1 MNDIAIVIQGPSD
14 YVIKQKQAWED
25 FREHCIF
32 STWKGS
38 QTKYES
44 SDNVVF
50 NALPT
55 FSGAGNLN
63 YQMHTTL
70 QGLKVAKSMGYNRAL
85 KIRSDLVPN
94 NAKKFLEVINNQK
107 LNFLCWHAHKVHPKF
122 SGYLVDYLMSGDIDQ
137 LIRLWD
143 IKVSL
148 CNVAQI
154 MLTYN
159 CIKYCDYS
167 NITYFLTSL
176 TDNNNLFWLKKGITL
191 KSYQEF
197 SNYKQNY
204 QESQFIMGQ
213 NSL

>member
-70 QGLKVAKSMGYNRAL
+70 QGLKVAKLMGYN
-85 KIRSDLVPN
+85 
-94 NAKKFLEVINNQK
+94 
-107 LNFLCWHAHKVHPKF
+107 
-122 SGYLVDYLMSGDIDQ
+122 
-137 LIRLWD
+137 
-143 IKVSL
+143 SL
-148 CNVAQI
+148 
-154 MLTYN
+154 
-159 CIKYCDYS
+159 
-167 NITYFLTSL
+167 
-176 TDNNNLFWLKKGITL
+176 
-191 KSYQEF
+191 
-197 SNYKQNY
+197 
-204 QESQFIMGQ
+204 
-213 NSL
+213 